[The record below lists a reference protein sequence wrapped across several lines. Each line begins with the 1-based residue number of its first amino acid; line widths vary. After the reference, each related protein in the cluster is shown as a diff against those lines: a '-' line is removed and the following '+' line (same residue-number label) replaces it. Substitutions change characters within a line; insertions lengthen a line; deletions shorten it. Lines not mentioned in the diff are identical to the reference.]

1 MKSVLLRTTS
11 RKSIMLIRIIVGG
24 IFASEGIQKLLF
36 PQLMGVGRF
45 QEMGLPLPEYTG
57 SLAGVTEVVCGLLI
71 LLGFLT
77 RLATIPL
84 LIITLSAFGAIHAEI
99 YIQEGVWSFLHHI
112 RIDWAL
118 IFANFFLLIEG
129 SGKWSVDYTLS
140 SK

>member
-11 RKSIMLIRIIVGG
+11 RKSIILIRIMVGV

-57 SLAGVTEVVCGLLI
+57 SFAGVIEILCGLLI

-84 LIITLSAFGAIHAEI
+84 LIITLSAFGAINAEI
-99 YIQEGVWSFLHHI
+99 YIQEGFWSLLHHI

-118 IFANFFLLIEG
+118 IFANLFLLIEG
-129 SGKWSVDYTLS
+129 SGKWSVDYKLVS
-140 SK
+140 Y